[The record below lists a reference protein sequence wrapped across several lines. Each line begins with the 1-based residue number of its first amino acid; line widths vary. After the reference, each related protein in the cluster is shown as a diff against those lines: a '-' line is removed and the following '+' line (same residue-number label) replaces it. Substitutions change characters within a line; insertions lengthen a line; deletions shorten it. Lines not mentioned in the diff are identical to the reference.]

1 MNQTPTRPNPE
12 HHRGI
17 RGRTAIA
24 GAITLALAGGGLM
37 LSQSV
42 PATDA
47 GNAAPSAAFIGAG
60 MPSFAD
66 VAERVSPAVVNV
78 TVVSEAQSP
87 RMQFKG
93 HPDLPEGTPFDEFFR
108 RFFET
113 PDTPG
118 GSPRRSMG
126 AGSGFVIDP
135 QGHIVTN
142 NHVVDGATEV
152 TVTFND
158 GTKLDARVIGRDPKT
173 DLALLEV
180 DADHPLP
187 HVDLGDSSSARVGD
201 WVLAV
206 GNPFGLGGTVSAGI
220 ISARGR
226 DINSGPYDDY
236 IQVDAPIN
244 RGNSG
249 GPLFDAYGR
258 VIGVNTAIYSP
269 TGGSVG
275 IGFAIPAE
283 TVRAI
288 VSQLESTGHVERGW
302 LGVQIQPVTDEIAAG
317 LGLEDTNGV
326 LVADILPDGPASTS
340 DIQAGDVIVRAG
352 GEPMEDYKDLPKLI
366 AATAAGTKMRF
377 DIIRDGQPVAVTIE
391 IGRMPDDETLAL
403 TDSGSAAPGG
413 EARLGVY
420 LSPLTPEIRAQ
431 NGIDEATNG
440 VYVSKVQPGSPAD
453 NAGIEAGS
461 VISMV
466 GAEHV
471 TRPDQVA
478 NAVRRAGDEE
488 RDTLVLRVEKEGRPL
503 FVAVE
508 LGD

>member
-1 MNQTPTRPNPE
+1 MNQTSPQPNPG
-12 HHRGI
+12 RNRRI
-17 RGRTAIA
+17 RARTAIA
-24 GAITLALAGGGLM
+24 GAITLALAGGGLV
-37 LSQSV
+37 LAQSAPV
-42 PATDA
+42 TDESK
-47 GNAAPSAAFIGAG
+47 AAPSAAFVGSG

-78 TVVSEAQSP
+78 TVVSQAQSP

-118 GSPRRSMG
+118 ASPHRSMA

-142 NHVVDGATEV
+142 NHVVDGASEV
-152 TVTFND
+152 TVTFNG
-158 GTKLDARVIGRDPKT
+158 GTKLEARVIGRDPKT

-180 DADHPLP
+180 DAEHPLP
-187 HVDLGDSSSARVGD
+187 HVDLGDSASARVGD

-236 IQVDAPIN
+236 IQIDAPIN

-269 TGGSVG
+269 TGGNVG

-283 TVRAI
+283 TVRTI
-288 VSQLESTGHVERGW
+288 VSQLESIGHVERGW
-302 LGVQIQPVTDEIAAG
+302 LGVQIQPVTEEIAAG
-317 LGLEDTNGV
+317 LGLKDTKGV

-352 GEPMEDYKDLPKLI
+352 GEPMEDYQDLPKLI
-366 AATAAGTKMRF
+366 AATQAGTKMRF
-377 DIIRDGQPVAVTIE
+377 DIIRNGKPVAVTIE
-391 IGRMPDDETLAL
+391 IGRMPDDQTLAL
-403 TDSGSAAPGG
+403 ADPGSSGSGG
-413 EARLGVY
+413 ETRLGVF

-431 NGIDEATNG
+431 NGIDEETTG

-453 NAGIEAGS
+453 DAGIEAGT

-471 TRPDQVA
+471 STPDQVA
-478 NAVRRAGDEE
+478 KAVRRAGDEE
-488 RDTLVLRVEKEGRPL
+488 RDTLVLRVEKDGRPL
-503 FVAVE
+503 FVAIE